1 MQEVSLMTTLSRLL
15 HIGEDG
21 ADLDDVEAGAGI
33 KDEVVVGEDGDSAQC
48 MFSQPIWWL
57 EHSLQRLK

>member
-48 MFSQPIWWL
+48 MFSQPIW
-57 EHSLQRLK
+57 